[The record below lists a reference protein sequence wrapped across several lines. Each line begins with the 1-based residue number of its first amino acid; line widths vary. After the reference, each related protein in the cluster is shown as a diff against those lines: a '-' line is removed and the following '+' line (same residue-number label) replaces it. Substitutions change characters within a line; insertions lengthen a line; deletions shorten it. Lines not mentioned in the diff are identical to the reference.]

1 MADVRVEGL
10 RREFGSLVAVK
21 DVSFVFPEE
30 TVTCLLGPSGCGKT
44 TLLRMIAG
52 LERPNA
58 GVIRFGDRD
67 VTALA
72 GERPYRRTG
81 RTAPTGRGSDRHP
94 RTGRRPPATHRSP

>member
-21 DVSFVFPEE
+21 DISFVFPEE
-30 TVTCLLGPSGCGKT
+30 AVTCLLGHRVREDE
-44 TLLRMIAG
+44 LLRMIAG

-58 GVIRFGDRD
+58 GIIRFGDHN

-72 GERPYRRTG
+72 ARQRDVAMVSSIRSCTG
-81 RTAPTGRGSDRHP
+81 R
-94 RTGRRPPATHRSP
+94 